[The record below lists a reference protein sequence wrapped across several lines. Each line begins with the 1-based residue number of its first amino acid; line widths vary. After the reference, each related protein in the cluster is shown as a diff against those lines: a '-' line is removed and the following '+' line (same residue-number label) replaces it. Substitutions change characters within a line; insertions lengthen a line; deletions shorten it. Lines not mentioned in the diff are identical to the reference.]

1 MQFFPNFLQKC
12 CLFFYISYRSETKEI
27 PLSTT
32 GTRSLDDAFVSY
44 DNFVQHKFGYLVV
57 ENKTETKRYFR
68 WLHLGML
75 NIQHMFIFEC
85 GLCTWWWLS
94 LVRVVIYGHVYQLSV
109 LTRKCLIA
117 PFVEMGEYFQKS
129 VLQYPEVFS
138 FLQPVHRILHINFLW
153 LLCCWVWSR
162 LLAVPYCNYRKTHVA
177 VALFSRSS
185 KNSMLSLPSKK
196 YFCDYCVT
204 ETNVSK

>member
-1 MQFFPNFLQKC
+1 
-12 CLFFYISYRSETKEI
+12 
-27 PLSTT
+27 
-32 GTRSLDDAFVSY
+32 
-44 DNFVQHKFGYLVV
+44 
-57 ENKTETKRYFR
+57 
-68 WLHLGML
+68 ML
-75 NIQHMFIFEC
+75 NIHHMFIFEC
-85 GLCTWWWLS
+85 GLCTFYVS

-138 FLQPVHRILHINFLW
+138 FLQPVHRILHINLLW
-153 LLCCWVWSR
+153 LLCCCVWSR
-162 LLAVPYCNYRKTHVA
+162 LLAVPYCDYRKTHVA

-196 YFCDYCVT
+196 HFCDYCVT
-204 ETNVSK
+204 GKKCKQVVNTFYQPALSSTSLAGLSLNILFFILDSVMLFDRFETR